1 MAKQNKNKS
10 FLIIPPVP
18 NRRVLNGP
26 LIDILNDIITG
37 A

>member
-1 MAKQNKNKS
+1 MAKQNKS
-10 FLIIPPVP
+10 FLIIPHIP
-18 NRRVLNGP
+18 NRKALNGP